1 LDVVEV
7 EDVGEVLEAGF
18 DVVVDDVDELDAGF
32 EVAGEDDHMNGLVLP
47 EYFEASG
54 SGGR

>member
-1 LDVVEV
+1 LAVVEV
-7 EDVGEVLEAGF
+7 DDVGEVLEAGF
-18 DVVVDDVDELDAGF
+18 DVVVDDVDVLDAGF
-32 EVAGEDDHMNGLVLP
+32 EVAGEDDHINGLVLP